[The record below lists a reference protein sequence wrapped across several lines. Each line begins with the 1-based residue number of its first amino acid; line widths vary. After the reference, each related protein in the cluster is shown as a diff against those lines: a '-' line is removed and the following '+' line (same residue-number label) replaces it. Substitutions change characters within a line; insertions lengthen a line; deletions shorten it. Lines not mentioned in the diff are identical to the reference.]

1 MSTVR
6 PFGRSLD
13 EAVRISRDRTLWARG
28 VLIEARTYKRDKDGR
43 FGSGGGGSV
52 RQSLSDAGTA
62 TEVAAAASA
71 EAKRITGRDVD
82 FRMEG
87 SDVQIAR
94 EHCEGVLQ
102 GLERYPDVALDRVQ
116 TASMPFGYQ
125 DAWAVTVGGS
135 TITFNRAY
143 AADPAGYRQSLAK
156 SHTEGHLLPDGP
168 TGVALHEFGHALFHP
183 GAGGFAGGVVAE
195 GAAKAAGE
203 TPSAHI
209 RREVSGYATS
219 SGYEL
224 GAEAFADVM
233 LHGSG
238 ASPLSHRIVDIEVQ
252 AAQR

>member
-1 MSTVR
+1 MLSGKWV
-6 PFGRSLD
+6 PLD
-13 EAVRISRDRTLWARG
+13 AAAGLLAR
-28 VLIEARTYKRDKDGR
+28 VYKRDKDGK
-43 FGSGGGGSV
+43 FGSGGGSSV

-62 TEVAAAASA
+62 TEVASAAAA
-71 EAKRITGRDVD
+71 EAKRITGRDID

-143 AADPAGYRQSLAK
+143 AANPEGYRQSLAK
-156 SHTEGHLLPDGP
+156 SHTEGHLLPEDP
-168 TGVALHEFGHALFHP
+168 RGVAIHEFGHALFHP
-183 GAGGFAGGVVAE
+183 GAGGFAGQVTAE
-195 GAAKAAGE
+195 RAAKAAGE
-203 TPSAHI
+203 SVRDHVQRA
-209 RREVSGYATS
+209 VSGYATS

-238 ASPLSHRIVDIEVQ
+238 ASPLSHEIVDIEVR
-252 AAQR
+252 AAKP